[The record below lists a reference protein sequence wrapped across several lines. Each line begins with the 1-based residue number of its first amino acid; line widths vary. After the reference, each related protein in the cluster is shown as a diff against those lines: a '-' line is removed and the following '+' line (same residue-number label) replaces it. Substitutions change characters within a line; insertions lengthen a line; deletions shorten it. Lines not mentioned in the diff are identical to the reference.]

1 MKKKFQTLSRRS
13 LVMALAVFVFT
24 FFFYHYVTPDF
35 SITLEFQQGPGKPL
49 ISELLS
55 ILGTMFLFAGILS
68 GMIARIFFPEK

>member
-1 MKKKFQTLSRRS
+1 MKQKFQTLSRRS
-13 LVMALAVFVFT
+13 LVVALAIFVFT

-35 SITLEFQQGPGKPL
+35 TLTLEYQQEPGKPL
-49 ISELLS
+49 ITQLLS